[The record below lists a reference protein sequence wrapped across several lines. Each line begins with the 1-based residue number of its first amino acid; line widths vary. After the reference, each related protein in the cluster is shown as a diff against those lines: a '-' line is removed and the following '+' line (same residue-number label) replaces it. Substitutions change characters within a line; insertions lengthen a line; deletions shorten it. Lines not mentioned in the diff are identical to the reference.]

1 MRLIF
6 SQLIYMYIIICVSAH
21 FTLDL
26 ARHDLCPLIH
36 SAILTL
42 KYTLHAC
49 AIYYCYHDGK
59 TCLYPRCSTA
69 GNNSFI
75 TSNNLSTR
83 GGGDGFK
90 DKTGMQKRRKEG
102 GHVGGL
108 QKKSRWFS
116 IGITVLNLRQFL
128 CFVFSDKII
137 LRFEFTRMTMALVKR
152 TRVLRSIKRLIFF
165 VNDFK
170 KEDERGKN
178 RSYRVDAMCIS

>member
-1 MRLIF
+1 
-6 SQLIYMYIIICVSAH
+6 
-21 FTLDL
+21 
-26 ARHDLCPLIH
+26 
-36 SAILTL
+36 
-42 KYTLHAC
+42 
-49 AIYYCYHDGK
+49 
-59 TCLYPRCSTA
+59 
-69 GNNSFI
+69 
-75 TSNNLSTR
+75 
-83 GGGDGFK
+83 
-90 DKTGMQKRRKEG
+90 MQKRRKEG

-170 KEDERGKN
+170 KKDERGKN

>member
-1 MRLIF
+1 
-6 SQLIYMYIIICVSAH
+6 
-21 FTLDL
+21 
-26 ARHDLCPLIH
+26 
-36 SAILTL
+36 
-42 KYTLHAC
+42 
-49 AIYYCYHDGK
+49 
-59 TCLYPRCSTA
+59 
-69 GNNSFI
+69 
-75 TSNNLSTR
+75 
-83 GGGDGFK
+83 
-90 DKTGMQKRRKEG
+90 MQKRRKEG

-152 TRVLRSIKRLIFF
+152 TRVLRFIFF

-170 KEDERGKN
+170 KKDERGKN

>member
-1 MRLIF
+1 
-6 SQLIYMYIIICVSAH
+6 
-21 FTLDL
+21 
-26 ARHDLCPLIH
+26 
-36 SAILTL
+36 
-42 KYTLHAC
+42 
-49 AIYYCYHDGK
+49 
-59 TCLYPRCSTA
+59 
-69 GNNSFI
+69 
-75 TSNNLSTR
+75 
-83 GGGDGFK
+83 
-90 DKTGMQKRRKEG
+90 MQKRRKEG

-152 TRVLRSIKRLIFF
+152 TRVLRFIFF

-170 KEDERGKN
+170 KKNERGKN